1 LINDIKGLNMS
12 MDLLGGLVVVG
23 GMCYSCN
30 SYSCHHVMQG
40 QAMSAQMYES
50 HVRNAM
56 GQQPRSL
63 GIQEVV
69 DQKQEDKK
77 RKLLLL
83 LR

>member
-1 LINDIKGLNMS
+1 MA
-12 MDLLGGLVVVG
+12 MDLLGGLG
-23 GMCYSCN
+23 GLIGMSGMCFACN

-40 QAMSAQMYES
+40 QQQQMSAQMYENYIRQA
-50 HVRNAM
+50 V
-56 GQQPRSL
+56 GQQHRTL

-69 DQKQEDKK
+69 DSKQEDKK

>member
-1 LINDIKGLNMS
+1 MA
-12 MDLLGGLVVVG
+12 MDLLGGLGGLIRMG
-23 GMCYSCN
+23 GMCFSCN

-40 QAMSAQMYES
+40 QQQMSQQAYES
-50 HVRNAM
+50 YLRQSL
-56 GQQPRSL
+56 GQQQQPRSL

-69 DQKQEDKK
+69 DSKQEDKK